1 MINRIIKIILASLL
15 FIYSI
20 YQFYEGHIGNG
31 IGLIFLVSI
40 VVLLIFRNEHVMLAF
55 WYLRKNK
62 LDKAQKA
69 LSRIKHPEQ
78 LLKKQEAYYYY
89 LTGLIESQ
97 LQGVGKA
104 EKFFKRA
111 LTLGLR
117 MDQDKAV
124 AKLNLAAIAMYKRRK
139 REATT
144 LLSEAKKLDKHNML
158 ADQIKQLQQQ
168 MKKV

>member
-1 MINRIIKIILASLL
+1 
-15 FIYSI
+15 
-20 YQFYEGHIGNG
+20 
-31 IGLIFLVSI
+31 
-40 VVLLIFRNEHVMLAF
+40 MLAF

-62 LDKAQKA
+62 LEKAQKA

-78 LLKKQEAYYYY
+78 LLKRQEAYYYY

>member
-1 MINRIIKIILASLL
+1 MVNRIIKIVLASLL

-20 YQFYEGHIGNG
+20 YQFYDGNIGSG
-31 IGLIFLVSI
+31 IGILFLVALVI
-40 VVLLIFRNEHVMLAF
+40 LMIFRNEHIMLAF
-55 WYLRKNK
+55 WFLRKNK
-62 LDKAQKA
+62 LDKASAA
-69 LSRIKHPEQ
+69 LERVKHPDQ

-89 LTGLIESQ
+89 LTGLIQSQ
-97 LQGVGKA
+97 LNGVGKA

-111 LTLGLR
+111 LSIGLR
-117 MDQDKAV
+117 MNQDKAV

-144 LLSEAKKLDKHNML
+144 LLSEAKKLDKHNL
-158 ADQIKQLQQQ
+158 LIDQIKQLQQQ

>member
-1 MINRIIKIILASLL
+1 MINRIIKIIIASAL

-20 YQFYEGHIGNG
+20 YQFYLGHIGDG
-31 IGLIFLVSI
+31 IGLVLLVGLVI
-40 VVLLIFRNEHVMLAF
+40 LLIFRNEHIMLAF
-55 WYLRKNK
+55 WFLRRNK
-62 LDKAQKA
+62 LEKASKA
-69 LSRIKHPEQ
+69 LSRVKHPEQ

-97 LQGVGKA
+97 LQGVGKS
-104 EKFFKRA
+104 EKYFKRA
-111 LTLGLR
+111 LSIGLR
-117 MDQDKAV
+117 MNQDKAV